1 MSVPQSELLAHGEPS
16 SVLLSNLQRQSFPE
30 TKFVVDGLIP
40 LNQARLSLIIGAPV
54 SGKSTL
60 ARQLLTCVAA
70 GRPFLN
76 RNVVQG
82 ACCLVSC
89 EATGPSLQNDF
100 AAHGYD
106 AEHDAPIHLL
116 FDSGASL
123 NEAKKVIAENPDI
136 RLLVIETISDFLEKI
151 SDGNSSAD
159 VKTALLRFNR
169 EITVPFSDRMAVI
182 GLHYT
187 RKRPAQTIAESV
199 LGSSEW
205 RGKADTII
213 RVRQYSESDSRRI
226 IESENRVGTPI
237 PPTFLEFNALTQTSS
252 LGLTLAADRAER
264 KHDTCERI
272 ENSIISYLVEH
283 PYANFER
290 DVLPVLGCN
299 SDAARR
305 VFKNMLSGGLI
316 VRSAGTGKRGDPLLY
331 SVPEI
336 PVGD

>member
-1 MSVPQSELLAHGEPS
+1 MSNPQLEVPAQCGVS

-40 LNQARLSLIIGAPV
+40 LGQARLSLLIGAPA

-60 ARQLLTCVAA
+60 ARQLLTCLAA
-70 GRPFLN
+70 GRPFLG
-76 RNVVQG
+76 RSVLKG

-89 EATGPSLQNDF
+89 EGTAQSLQTEF
-100 AAHGYD
+100 AALGYD
-106 AEHDAPIHLL
+106 AEHDSAIHLL
-116 FDSGASL
+116 FDSGANL
-123 NEAKKVIAENPDI
+123 GEAKKVIAENPDVV
-136 RLLVIETISDFLEKI
+136 LLVVETLSDFLPKI
-151 SDGNSSAD
+151 ADGNSTND

-169 EITVPFSDRMAVI
+169 EITVPFSDRVAVL

-187 RKRPAQTIAESV
+187 RKRPAQTLAESV

-237 PPTFLEFNALTQTSS
+237 PPTFLEFNPLKQTSS
-252 LGLTLAADRAER
+252 LGLTLAADKRVR
-264 KHDTCERI
+264 KESTNERI
-272 ENSIISYLVEH
+272 EDAIVSYLA
-283 PYANFER
+283 ANPNVSFER
-290 DVLPVLGCN
+290 DVLPTLSCN
-299 SDAARR
+299 SDMARR
-305 VFKNMLSGGLI
+305 IFKNMLRDGLI
-316 VRSAGTGKRGDPLLY
+316 VRSAGTGKKSSPLLY